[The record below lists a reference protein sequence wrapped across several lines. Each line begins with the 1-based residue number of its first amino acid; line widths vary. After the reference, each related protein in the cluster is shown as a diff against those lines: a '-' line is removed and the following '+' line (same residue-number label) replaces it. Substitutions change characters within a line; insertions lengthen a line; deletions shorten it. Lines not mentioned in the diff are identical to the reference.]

1 MVLINQFD
9 LAINI
14 ALASFALVASIVF
27 WFTWRKRP
35 DLIYWFIALLV
46 FTTGHFLLVFK
57 QHNVLFIYL
66 GNGVQLLA
74 LFIVVISTFFEYIN
88 LKIKSQED
96 EKVIKEEKSVVI
108 TTILLTFLIGA
119 IAITLLSIYTGF
131 DILNTIVILMISFLI
146 PTSIF
151 VMRIYNIQKTI
162 TRLFMF
168 YAFISA
174 IFTAVTTI
182 LYKYFQ
188 WGIALNIA
196 FNFIFMTFILTG
208 GIVAPIEKRI
218 ANSEEKYRSLS
229 EHLEEKV
236 EERTQQLA
244 LANKELESFS
254 YSVSH
259 DLRTP
264 LRSIAGFAKILKDEY
279 NIKLDKEG
287 TDYVKRILNNT
298 ERMNELINDMLD
310 LAQIS
315 RADFIIE
322 TVDLSKIANDVMSNL
337 KLSLPKREIEF
348 TVEEKIEAQGDSKL
362 LKIVLE
368 NLLSNAIKFSKTKS
382 KTIIRFGSTEKR
394 DQNVFFI
401 EDNGI
406 GFDMQYYEKLFGLFQ
421 RLHSSSKY
429 EGTGIGLITVK
440 RIIERHKG
448 EIWAESEPDKGT
460 TFYFTLKEKIEK
472 IPSHYFL

>member
-1 MVLINQFD
+1 VINVVLINQFD

-46 FTTGHFLLVFK
+46 FTTGHFLLIFK
-57 QHNVLFIYL
+57 QH
-66 GNGVQLLA
+66 
-74 LFIVVISTFFEYIN
+74 YIN

-96 EKVIKEEKSVVI
+96 EKVIKEEKSVII
-108 TTILLTFLIGA
+108 TTILLTFFTGSIV
-119 IAITLLSIYTGF
+119 ITLLSVYTGF

-168 YAFISA
+168 YAFIS
-174 IFTAVTTI
+174 
-182 LYKYFQ
+182 
-188 WGIALNIA
+188 
-196 FNFIFMTFILTG
+196 
-208 GIVAPIEKRI
+208 APIEKRI

-472 IPSHYFL
+472 IPYYFLE